1 MHCYFIVA
9 VIVHVIVGVHPK
21 SCGSRTH
28 GRASSWMSIMMYTPF
43 DPDARM
49 VVLANR
55 EVR

>member
-21 SCGSRTH
+21 PCGSRTH
-28 GRASSWMSIMMYTPF
+28 GRASSWLSMYAPF

-55 EVR
+55 EVP